1 MSLSE
6 DARRNRAFWD
16 RKSDEYQA
24 RHEEFIGQADPR
36 WGVWQIPE
44 SELHV
49 LGDEG
54 GLDVLELGCGAAQ
67 WSILLTKQE
76 ARVKARKLG

>member
-1 MSLSE
+1 V
-6 DARRNRAFWD
+6 
-16 RKSDEYQA
+16 
-24 RHEEFIGQADPR
+24 
-36 WGVWQIPE
+36 GVWQIPE
-44 SELHV
+44 SELNV
-49 LGDEG
+49 LGDVA